1 MVFLSVLSRLQYSQS
16 DVVIFEV
23 NPSQGSLFGGTRLVI
38 RGSGFSA
45 NTNSASNLV
54 YIGSRYRCDPI
65 PLHSTVNQIICKTQP
80 ATDGFYPT
88 YDTLRTGVQNIT
100 VVVDGSQTST
110 CKPVS
115 LGRTCSFEYRTDWYF
130 TPRIEAIGPL
140 AVSAGDML
148 TVTGRFHSA
157 PFSADQTQAPR
168 LEVPLASVK
177 VANRDAA
184 QQQPSN
190 EPFGI
195 SGTRCSL
202 FDAVTENPYPLVQN
216 GAQVFCRSTR
226 TRQHIH
232 ITKTTKFAVRSDD
245 DALT

>member
-1 MVFLSVLSRLQYSQS
+1 MAVAVHLTVDNWMGRRHTILVFLSVLSRLQYSQS

-110 CKPVS
+110 CKPVQS
-115 LGRTCSFEYRTDWYF
+115 SSGR
-130 TPRIEAIGPL
+130 I
-140 AVSAGDML
+140 
-148 TVTGRFHSA
+148 
-157 PFSADQTQAPR
+157 
-168 LEVPLASVK
+168 
-177 VANRDAA
+177 
-184 QQQPSN
+184 N
-190 EPFGI
+190 EL
-195 SGTRCSL
+195 SKL
-202 FDAVTENPYPLVQN
+202 LLL
-216 GAQVFCRSTR
+216 
-226 TRQHIH
+226 
-232 ITKTTKFAVRSDD
+232 TKTM
-245 DALT
+245 